1 MHTNPIDK
9 GTLNEL
15 LDAALNVLEE
25 GFVVLDAEALIEA
38 WNPAATRITGFQ
50 RGEMLG
56 RPLPEGFYEIDPD
69 ATGSEE
75 EAGFRVESRIDR
87 PERAVAVQMRHHRG
101 HSLPAMLRLTPLRDA
116 LGRRFGTVVRFHP
129 TEELDA
135 LPHGAIYEEEDLDSG
150 AGHNV
155 CNIEERLELEW
166 RKWDERGAPFGLL
179 WVLVD
184 QAEMLLKTHG
194 RDASEAML
202 AIVERTLSHAL
213 RPGEILG
220 RWGHHEFLVICHER
234 SADLLLLHAR
244 HLCELTHS
252 ADFRWWGD
260 RVPLTVSVGCAQA
273 VREEKLKT
281 LMQRAQQ
288 GMERARLGGGN
299 TVVLSEAETMPAA
312 TEDTAGSRK
321 TFKQDGR

>member
-1 MHTNPIDK
+1 MPK
-9 GTLNEL
+9 
-15 LDAALNVLEE
+15 LDVAALRKC
-25 GFVVLDAEALIEA
+25 FPI
-38 WNPAATRITGFQ
+38 FQ
-50 RGEMLG
+50 RQLYINSCSQG
-56 RPLPEGFYEIDPD
+56 
-69 ATGSEE
+69 
-75 EAGFRVESRIDR
+75 
-87 PERAVAVQMRHHRG
+87 
-101 HSLPAMLRLTPLRDA
+101 A
-116 LGRRFGTVVRFHP
+116 LGNEVRQ
-129 TEELDA
+129 A
-135 LPHGAIYEEEDLDSG
+135 YEQYLCD
-150 AGHNV
+150 
-155 CNIEERLELEW
+155 
-166 RKWDERGAPFGLL
+166 WDERGAPFGLL